1 MPDTPQSPVRV
12 LLLREVA
19 TGPVAAAFVAER
31 WTREGSSLAVVK
43 VLRDPTPADRLFP
56 LQERSVLLGALRH
69 RHIVTVD
76 QVVDIDGHFGL
87 LAPYVDGIDLLDW
100 SGVLRENSVR
110 MPPRVVAEIV
120 RAIAVALDA
129 AQNRVPWGEE
139 APLNLRHGDLKPGNV
154 MIDRDGELKVLDFG
168 TGASALAMDEI
179 PAVRS
184 AQSYVAPERFDGP
197 PTHEADIYALGVI
210 GIELLADRWLH
221 GLPAEQAAHD
231 AQLQDLVRSVPLE
244 MRSDADT
251 QTLRSVLLRM
261 VAFDPAARPRAA
273 VVAQTLRRLADRAP
287 GPSLESFAH
296 EHANPYL
303 VNIPENPDTGLM
315 VQVIPVWAD
324 SVLSLQ
330 AGPEPDADTQTMGPG
345 ELNRFIA
352 DDSISQAF
360 LIEKRDAEGD
370 PSLSLT
376 DQVAVETE
384 KAIEAARQAR
394 KLDLALDFDTLPF
407 GDQVPVDALLAS
419 EEVEEIEADVVYDPP
434 TVPSP
439 RPAWQRAFLV
449 GLVAAMMLGALIAIG
464 AILLG
469 LGIGIYLATA

>member
-1 MPDTPQSPVRV
+1 MSDSPKSPVRV

-31 WTREGSSLAVVK
+31 WTRDGSSLAVVK
-43 VLRDPTPADRLFP
+43 VLRDRTPADRLFP

-76 QVVDIDGHFGL
+76 HVVDIDGHFGL
-87 LAPYVDGIDLLDW
+87 LSPYVDGIDLLDW
-100 SGVLRENSVR
+100 SGVLRENNVS
-110 MPPRVVAEIV
+110 MPPRVVCEIV

-129 AQNRVPWGEE
+129 AQNRTPWGEE

-179 PAVRS
+179 PPVRS
-184 AQSYVAPERFDGP
+184 ARTYVAPERVDDGP
-197 PTHEADIYALGVI
+197 ATNEADIYALGIITV
-210 GIELLADRWLH
+210 ELLCDRWLH
-221 GLPAEQAAHD
+221 SIPSEPEAHD
-231 AQLQDLVRSVPLE
+231 AHLAELVRGVPLE

-251 QTLRSVLLRM
+251 QTLRSVVCRM
-261 VAFDPAARPRAA
+261 VAHDPAQRPRAA

-296 EHANPYL
+296 EHANPFL

-315 VQVIPVWAD
+315 IQVLPVWAD
-324 SVLSLQ
+324 TLTTLRD
-330 AGPEPDADTQTMGPG
+330 GPPPDEDTNTVGPG
-345 ELNRFIA
+345 ELNRFLA
-352 DDSISQAF
+352 EDSVSQAF
-360 LIEKRDAEGD
+360 HLDDEGD
-370 PSLSLT
+370 WEDDASYSLT

-394 KLDLALDFDTLPF
+394 KLDLALDFDTLSF
-407 GDQVPVDALLAS
+407 QEEDVQVP
-419 EEVEEIEADVVYDPP
+419 EVEPDLVIQPSP
-434 TVPSP
+434 LSSP
-439 RPAWQRAFLV
+439 RPAWQRAV
-449 GLVAAMMLGALIAIG
+449 VAGMAGAMFVGALIAVG

-469 LGIGIYLATA
+469 LGIGLYLATS